1 MNEFT
6 PALNV
11 PEVPLYE
18 TLQSF
23 AQDFLGPVSQEL
35 GNWHR
40 PSIGGSKRSK
50 NQNAFLGSPMR
61 LR

>member
-6 PALNV
+6 PAPNV
-11 PEVPLYE
+11 PEVPLCE

-35 GNWHR
+35 GKSHR
-40 PSIGGSKRSK
+40 PSIGGSKPF
-50 NQNAFLGSPMR
+50 NTQNAFLGSPMR